1 MHRLLVATL
10 VTGATVVIALL
21 IDLMADEVVVSTVT
35 GPLEQSVVLVQ
46 ELINSTFASGFAFGA
61 GIIAV
66 VNPCGFGMLPAWVGL
81 YLASRKGKHH
91 TPVRNILHSFWV
103 GFIITIGFICLFGIS
118 GLVIGVGFRSI
129 IEWFPWLGF
138 TIGLL
143 LIYLASLMANGYIA
157 YSSIPQRFSAVIG
170 GNNSRNITGYFVF
183 GISYG
188 IASLSCTLPIFLVV
202 VATSLAA
209 SGVKESVTQFLWYA
223 LGMGFVIVILT
234 LSLSTM
240 NMLLINFSR
249 RIHQWMSWVSPV
261 LLYISGLYI
270 IFYWIT
276 VGELF

>member
-1 MHRLLVATL
+1 MATL
-10 VTGATVVIALL
+10 VTGATVGMAIL
-21 IDLMADEVVVSTVT
+21 IDLVADEVIVSAVT
-35 GPLEQSVVLVQ
+35 GPLAQIVVVAQ

-61 GIIAV
+61 GMIAV

-81 YLASRKGKHH
+81 YLASRKGKYQS
-91 TPVRNILHSFWV
+91 PVRTVLHSFQV
-103 GFIITIGFICLFGIS
+103 GFMITLGFICLFGIS

-138 TIGLL
+138 TVGLL
-143 LIYLASLMANGYIA
+143 LIYLASLMANGYLA
-157 YSSIPQRFSAVIG
+157 YSSIPQRISGVIG
-170 GNNSRNITGYFVF
+170 STNNRNITGYFVF

-209 SGVKESVTQFLWYA
+209 SGIKESVTQFLWYA
-223 LGMGFVIVILT
+223 LGMGFVIFILT
-234 LSLSTM
+234 LSLSAM
-240 NMLLINFSR
+240 NTLLINVSR
-249 RIHQWMSWVSPV
+249 RIQPWISWVSPV
-261 LLYISGLYI
+261 LLYSSGLYI